1 MESQFIHN
9 NLNWDHGAPLYA
21 LIATIESFLK
31 LKKKK
36 KDELITSSAVKL
48 KRSALSN
55 SEVRM

>member
-31 LKKKK
+31 LKKK
-36 KDELITSSAVKL
+36 DELITSSAVKL

>member
-9 NLNWDHGAPLYA
+9 NWNWDHGAPLYA

-36 KDELITSSAVKL
+36 KV
-48 KRSALSN
+48 
-55 SEVRM
+55 